1 MCAQASVSARAPALE
16 AAGKPSA
23 ARAQDRDG
31 PADGDGVAASAV
43 SVAALLSEL
52 SAARA
57 DAARYEAEARRAS
70 AGSRAE
76 ASEERRR
83 RIAAEAAAEE
93 ARAEA
98 AAAASALAGARAA
111 EKKARDEADAR
122 GAAASA
128 LEADLRAAKAE
139 LADARRASRRADTAA
154 TNLAARV
161 ADLERQRVHGSKAGK
176 VAKPPRAAPAAAPER
191 DLESR
196 LASMQSEFEE
206 LRARLR
212 ARDPEQDEDDEPV
225 RFPTSVRRPLSPL
238 RAALGAK
245 RRRDDAS
252 DSDASA
258 SDSGDETLA
267 AVASRARG
275 KKASAPAS
283 RALRPKAT
291 PKRQATRDA
300 KGGRGRGPPGRGSD
314 AVDPQTRFAG
324 TLESV
329 TSSLRASHLSDARA
343 PFPFVEAWRAEGFG
357 AADAVAR
364 ALCVAC
370 LDIAASPDAP
380 ENSQNSQTEARAFR
394 SGDAADAA
402 APEPDPGWRA
412 LARPWW
418 EGESRGTRF
427 AAYPRWVGAV
437 LAADEAA
444 VRGDVEP
451 RVADRVATHLDAAV
465 AAACAGADARDSLR
479 SGADA
484 GSAIRAP
491 DGSFPE
497 TVSGPT
503 AVRLAAAAAACA
515 TALRRAR
522 PGTASEDSG
531 APIAALGGAAATRR
545 MVLEAFAFGLP
556 APAHAPEGG
565 EAPASFAAAA
575 ALAAAASAASV
586 WRGALDTSKE
596 SPPSSDGSPSS
607 VYYDGHSS
615 LERLEVTF
623 TKRVVRF
630 VARLEEGDCPRAPAG
645 APAAESA
652 ELARLWRRGTEAIR
666 GIFRETRGGE
676 ELGEVDPG
684 PGARAVSLGD
694 AVLELWRDRRHE
706 AGLSAPPA
714 PPRARG
720 AAVGSEVRFVPRARG
735 AEAAAAIA
743 DAMVWRRDRDQRSL
757 AVQTALDAIEA
768 AKDALRDAPTGA
780 GSGAK
785 RVSGKAA
792 AAEAQ
797 ALARAS
803 RLAAGLALVGPSFA
817 ESKNEHAFR
826 LCRDALVEALAG
838 LVVLAAAELSPT
850 NLAAAAAGAAGASS
864 LRALAGGG
872 GAAEDALGAWTAA
885 TDGVRTRADA
895 EASAAPNARRA
906 RAWGGGRTAR
916 SGTAPYRR
924 ARSSRRCDAVVRRRA
939 ARDVL
944 NSYRYENRLPSRS

>member
-1 MCAQASVSARAPALE
+1 
-16 AAGKPSA
+16 
-23 ARAQDRDG
+23 
-31 PADGDGVAASAV
+31 V

-98 AAAASALAGARAA
+98 AAAAAALAGARAA
-111 EKKARDEADAR
+111 EKKARDEADAG

-139 LADARRASRRADTAA
+139 LADARRASRRAETAA
-154 TNLAARV
+154 TKLAARV
-161 ADLERQRVHGSKAGK
+161 ADLERQRVDGSKAGK
-176 VAKPPRAAPAAAPER
+176 AAKPPRAAPAAAPER

-212 ARDPEQDEDDEPV
+212 ARDRDRDPEQDEDDEPV

-252 DSDASA
+252 DSDASGSA
-258 SDSGDETLA
+258 SGDETLA

-275 KKASAPAS
+275 KKASALAS
-283 RALRPKAT
+283 RGRPKAT
-291 PKRQATRDA
+291 PKRQAGRGA

-314 AVDPQTRFAG
+314 AWTDPQTRFAA

-329 TSSLRASHLSDARA
+329 TSSLRASRLSDARA

-370 LDIAASPDAP
+370 LDIAASPDAQ

-402 APEPDPGWRA
+402 APKPDPGWRA

-444 VRGDVEP
+444 ARGDVEP

-484 GSAIRAP
+484 GWAIRAP

-522 PGTASEDSG
+522 PGAASEDSG
-531 APIAALGGAAATRR
+531 APVAALGGAAATRR

-586 WRGALDTSKE
+586 WRGALDTSEE
-596 SPPSSDGSPSS
+596 SPPSPRDGSPSS

-666 GIFRETRGGE
+666 GSFRETRE
-676 ELGEVDPG
+676 ELEELCEEDPG
-684 PGARAVSLGD
+684 PDARAVSLGD
-694 AVLELWRDRRHE
+694 AVLELWRDRRDE
-706 AGLSAPPA
+706 PKAGLGAPPA

-720 AAVGSEVRFVPRARG
+720 GAVGSEVRFAPRARG

-743 DAMVWRRDRDQRSL
+743 DALVWRRDRDQRRL

-780 GSGAK
+780 GSGSK
-785 RVSGKAA
+785 RASGKAA
-792 AAEAQ
+792 AAA
-797 ALARAS
+797 ARTLARAS

-850 NLAAAAAGAAGASS
+850 NLAAAAAGAAAASS
-864 LRALAGGG
+864 LRALAAGG
-872 GAAEDALGAWTAA
+872 GAAEDALGAWAAA

-906 RAWGGGRTAR
+906 RVRGGGSNGAGWAGPVPE
-916 SGTAPYRR
+916 GTI
-924 ARSSRRCDAVVRRRA
+924 VETV
-939 ARDVL
+939 
-944 NSYRYENRLPSRS
+944 

>member
-98 AAAASALAGARAA
+98 AAAAAALAGARAA
-111 EKKARDEADAR
+111 EKKARDEADAG

-128 LEADLRAAKAE
+128 LEADLHAAKAE
-139 LADARRASRRADTAA
+139 LADARRASRRAETAA
-154 TNLAARV
+154 TKLAARV
-161 ADLERQRVHGSKAGK
+161 ADLERQRVDGSKAGK
-176 VAKPPRAAPAAAPER
+176 AAKPPRAAPAAAPER

-212 ARDPEQDEDDEPV
+212 ARERDPEQDEDDEPV

-252 DSDASA
+252 DSDASGSA
-258 SDSGDETLA
+258 SGDETLA

-275 KKASAPAS
+275 KKASALAS
-283 RALRPKAT
+283 RVRLKAT
-291 PKRQATRDA
+291 PKRQAGRGA

-370 LDIAASPDAP
+370 LDIAASPDAQ

-402 APEPDPGWRA
+402 APKPDPGWRA

-444 VRGDVEP
+444 ARGDVEP

-522 PGTASEDSG
+522 PGAASEDSG
-531 APIAALGGAAATRR
+531 APVAALGGAAATRR

-586 WRGALDTSKE
+586 WRGALDTSEE

-666 GIFRETRGGE
+666 GIFRETRDGE
-676 ELGEVDPG
+676 ELCEEDPG
-684 PGARAVSLGD
+684 PDARAVSLGD
-694 AVLELWRDRRHE
+694 AVLELWRDRRDE
-706 AGLSAPPA
+706 AGLGALPA

-720 AAVGSEVRFVPRARG
+720 GAVGSEVRFVPRARG

-743 DAMVWRRDRDQRSL
+743 DALVWRRDRDQRRL

-785 RVSGKAA
+785 RASGKAA

-797 ALARAS
+797 TLARAS
-803 RLAAGLALVGPSFA
+803 HLAAGLALVGPSFA

-850 NLAAAAAGAAGASS
+850 NLAAAAAGAAAASS
-864 LRALAGGG
+864 LRALAAGG
-872 GAAEDALGAWTAA
+872 GAAEDALGAWAAA

-906 RAWGGGRTAR
+906 RVRGGVSNGAEWD
-916 SGTAPYRR
+916 GTVPEGTI
-924 ARSSRRCDAVVRRRA
+924 VETV
-939 ARDVL
+939 
-944 NSYRYENRLPSRS
+944 

>member
-1 MCAQASVSARAPALE
+1 MRAQASVSARAPALE

-98 AAAASALAGARAA
+98 AAAAAALAGARAA
-111 EKKARDEADAR
+111 EKKARDEADAG

-139 LADARRASRRADTAA
+139 LADARRASRRAETAA
-154 TNLAARV
+154 TKLAARV
-161 ADLERQRVHGSKAGK
+161 ADLERQRVDGSKAGK
-176 VAKPPRAAPAAAPER
+176 AAKPPRAAPAAAPER

-212 ARDPEQDEDDEPV
+212 ARDRDPEQDEDDEPV

-252 DSDASA
+252 DSDASGSA
-258 SDSGDETLA
+258 SGDETLA

-275 KKASAPAS
+275 KKASALAS
-283 RALRPKAT
+283 RVRPKAT
-291 PKRQATRDA
+291 PKRQAGRGA

-314 AVDPQTRFAG
+314 AWTDPQTRFAA

-329 TSSLRASHLSDARA
+329 TSSLRASHLSDAGA

-370 LDIAASPDAP
+370 LDIAASPDAQ

-402 APEPDPGWRA
+402 APKPDPGWRA

-444 VRGDVEP
+444 ARGDVEP

-484 GSAIRAP
+484 GWAIRAP

-522 PGTASEDSG
+522 PGAASEDSG
-531 APIAALGGAAATRR
+531 APVAALGGAAATRR

-586 WRGALDTSKE
+586 WRGALDTSE
-596 SPPSSDGSPSS
+596 EAAAHAPS

-666 GIFRETRGGE
+666 GIFRETQELGE
-676 ELGEVDPG
+676 ELCEEDPG
-684 PGARAVSLGD
+684 PDARAVSLGD
-694 AVLELWRDRRHE
+694 AVLELWRDRRDE
-706 AGLSAPPA
+706 PKAGPGAPPA

-720 AAVGSEVRFVPRARG
+720 GAVGSEVRFAPRARG

-743 DAMVWRRDRDQRSL
+743 DALVWRRDRDQRRL

-780 GSGAK
+780 GSGSK
-785 RVSGKAA
+785 RASGKAA
-792 AAEAQ
+792 AAEART
-797 ALARAS
+797 LARAS

-838 LVVLAAAELSPT
+838 LVVLAAGELSPT
-850 NLAAAAAGAAGASS
+850 NLAAAAAGAAAASS
-864 LRALAGGG
+864 LRALAAGG
-872 GAAEDALGAWTAA
+872 GAAEDALGAWAAA

-906 RAWGGGRTAR
+906 RVRGGGSNGAEWD
-916 SGTAPYRR
+916 GTVPEGTI
-924 ARSSRRCDAVVRRRA
+924 VETV
-939 ARDVL
+939 
-944 NSYRYENRLPSRS
+944 